1 MDIQESRP
9 TELQQVMGW
18 FSDTGAPGSVEI
30 FGLSGFGGIGK
41 SYLLN
46 HALEQVRPRSWG
58 GLKISIDGSD
68 RSILGNMMAI
78 YEKQLRP
85 STVPGGKRNYNYFP
99 ESGKLARKHAEIEKK
114 FEDELE
120 KGKVSDNVKM
130 AAKLIFRGG
139 KLLNKAI
146 PKIKEY
152 VDIEALAELGID
164 KHVDEAIEV
173 LTRIDALDLSWVPT
187 VIKGP
192 LGIGYADRIKSDLFG
207 LAAEEWIADV
217 SAILGKPLHYKL
229 TQEPVKEYSSLL
241 LVIDDFEILGSTV
254 VDFLVTSLIRAL
266 QSAPFAT
273 KIVIVGRDDLFDAN
287 ISFQHHL
294 SCLVIDKLRL
304 ERFDPAVTEK
314 MLLGAGYST
323 DELPEL
329 LEESQGYPFIVSLLC
344 EAKGGTVS
352 FYKRFFERTTR
363 WMTETQKTW
372 VLPLC
377 YLDRIDEQTVE
388 RMLGPSIGKAV
399 MEWFSNEA
407 SLRDPNAQCYV
418 IAPYIRR
425 TLKAY
430 HSTLVDTETQG
441 QWEERG
447 RDALGT
453 SVRSTRDNGSMTV
466 PVEKALAKPRKPGA
480 SRSSRVSKVG
490 Q

>member
-1 MDIQESRP
+1 MDIQESRR
-9 TELQQVMGW
+9 TELQQVKGW
-18 FSDTGAPGSVEI
+18 FSATGVPGSVEI

-46 HALEQVRPRSWG
+46 HALEQVRPRSRG
-58 GLKISIDGSD
+58 VLKITIDGSD

-78 YEKQLRP
+78 YERQLRP

-114 FEDELE
+114 FEGELE

-139 KLLNKAI
+139 TLLNKAI
-146 PKIKEY
+146 PKTKEY
-152 VDIEALAELGID
+152 VDTEALAELGID
-164 KHVDEAIEV
+164 KHVDEAIEI
-173 LTRIDALDLSWVPT
+173 LTRAHALDLSWLPT

-217 SAILGKPLHYKL
+217 SAILGKPRGFTL
-229 TQEPVKEYSSLL
+229 TQEPIKEYSSLL

-254 VDFLVTSLIRAL
+254 VDFLVTSLIRSL

-273 KIVIVGRDDLFDAN
+273 KIVIVGRDDLFDAH

-294 SCLVIDKLRL
+294 SGLVIDKLRL
-304 ERFDPAVTEK
+304 EQFDPAVTEK

-363 WMTETQKTW
+363 WMTVTQRDW
-372 VLPLC
+372 VLLLC
-377 YLDRIDEQTVE
+377 YLDRIDEQTIE
-388 RMLGPSIGKAV
+388 RMLVQPIGKAV

-430 HSTLVDTETQG
+430 NSTLIDTETQG
-441 QWEERG
+441 QMEKRG
-447 RDALGT
+447 RDALGQPLK
-453 SVRSTRDNGSMTV
+453 VAGANGSTTV
-466 PVEKALAKPRKPGA
+466 PVTEESAKNRKPA
-480 SRSSRVSKVG
+480 AKRSPRVSKVG